1 MTQIRD
7 SKLTTLAGLALFE
20 GCDHHELMRWAKML
34 DLSLASA
41 GQELEAEGRQ
51 TRWWKVIAHGTAAV
65 SQHGRPTGLLR
76 AGDWWGERSIVNGNP
91 SSVTVVALTPVVLL
105 TLDRRNFLDL
115 PRRHPLVAARVIS
128 RLVDRQAPYEAG
140 LAVA

>member
-1 MTQIRD
+1 MKTIRD
-7 SKLTTLAGLALFE
+7 GKVTTLAGLALFE

-65 SQHGRPTGLLR
+65 SQLGRPTGLLE
-76 AGDWWGERSIVNGNP
+76 AGDSIMNGSP
-91 SSVTVVALTPVVLL
+91 SSVTVVLL
-105 TLDRRNFLDL
+105 TLDRRNFLEL
-115 PRRHPLVAARVIS
+115 PRRHPLVAGRVIS
-128 RLVDRQAPYEAG
+128 RLVDRRAPYEAG

>member
-1 MTQIRD
+1 MKTIRD
-7 SKLTTLAGLALFE
+7 GKVTTLAGLALLE

-65 SQHGRPTGLLR
+65 SQLGRPTGLLE
-76 AGDWWGERSIVNGNP
+76 AGDSIMNGSP
-91 SSVTVVALTPVVLL
+91 SSVTVVLL
-105 TLDRRNFLDL
+105 TLDRRNFLEL
-115 PRRHPLVAARVIS
+115 PRRHPLVAGRVIS
-128 RLVDRQAPYEAG
+128 RLVDRRAPYEAG